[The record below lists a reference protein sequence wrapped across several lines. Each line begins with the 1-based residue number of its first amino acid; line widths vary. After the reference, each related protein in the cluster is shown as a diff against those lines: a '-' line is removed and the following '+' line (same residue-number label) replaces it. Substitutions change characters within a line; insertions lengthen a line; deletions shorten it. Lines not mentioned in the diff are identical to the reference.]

1 MLLPG
6 VAQGEVR
13 DELVSTYRSRIQQ
26 PLEPV
31 RVLWGEGGGMKA
43 GLSLREHPVLAKHSE
58 EVLKTPVIFPVAS
71 ATALLTLNRGLCL
84 GLEIGQARPASGRL
98 GGCGGQP
105 F

>member
-6 VAQGEVR
+6 EAQGGVR
-13 DELVSTYRSRIQQ
+13 DELVSTYRSHIQQ

-31 RVLWGEGGGMKA
+31 RVQWGDGGGMKA

-58 EVLKTPVIFPVAS
+58 VLKTPVIFPVAR
-71 ATALLTLNRGLCL
+71 ATALLTSNRGLCL
-84 GLEIGQARPASGRL
+84 GLEIGLPRSASGRL
-98 GGCGGQP
+98 GGCGRQP